1 MEFEDLKGIGEA
13 TANKLRD
20 AGFTM
25 DNVKDITVESI
36 IENTDIHENQAS
48 TIVSLVQGIENTD
61 TGDDDESDTDLIK
74 NNVDYDIKK
83 ASKKLVKVF
92 QKSEEYSQITESS
105 DSEAVMYDKWRK
117 NQNKR
122 LIMGG

>member
-13 TANKLRD
+13 TANKLID
-20 AGFTM
+20 AGFTI